1 MPACWASPQNTSYSK
16 RADALTLLDPLTL
29 SPAWSGA
36 FFEAAI
42 TRSLANAAIAASRD
56 RDPLDRAQPLRAFGV
71 AGRGDVLE
79 AGGMGDEKRH
89 RRLPRGQKTRTETV
103 LS

>member
-16 RADALTLLDPLTL
+16 RADTLTLLDPLTL

-36 FFEAAI
+36 FFD
-42 TRSLANAAIAASRD
+42 AIAASRD

-71 AGRGDVLE
+71 AGRGEVLE

-89 RRLPRGQKTRTETV
+89 RRLPRGQKTQTETV